1 MKTRSMF
8 QKTLLATALVGLAS
22 CGGQNK
28 PDPTPWEEQAKSEL
42 TRNTSPTVPAAEA
55 QALIDGNTA
64 FAANLFK
71 TTAKA
76 ENAMVSPH
84 SVSLALAMTWA
95 GAKGETETAIAKAMR
110 FDLSQDK
117 FHPAFDALDL
127 ALASRGQNAQGK
139 DGKPFRLKISNAAWG
154 EQTFDFV
161 PAYLDTL
168 AVNYGAGINLVDFVS
183 QPEDARLTIN
193 DWVAQQTED
202 RIKDLLSPG
211 SVDGST
217 RLVLTNAVYFNAAW
231 KTKFEA
237 NATHPAAFHK
247 ADGSAVDVDTMYGD
261 IGGKYGETADF
272 VAAELP
278 YDGDEI
284 AMTLVMP
291 KAGTL
296 ADYEAGLDGEK
307 LKAIVAAL
315 RSETLLINLPKF
327 GFEWKTSLAQAL
339 SGMGMGIAFTDAA
352 DFSGIHAGGGLLI
365 SDVIHQTFVK
375 VDEAGTEAAAATA
388 VVVGTTSM
396 PVGQSVTF
404 DRPFL
409 FLIRD
414 VQTGAVLFVGHV
426 YDPK

>member
-1 MKTRSMF
+1 MTNLFRTS
-8 QKTLLATALVGLAS
+8 LLAAALLALGA
-22 CGGQNK
+22 CPGK
-28 PDPTPWEEQAKSEL
+28 PDPTPWEKQARSEL
-42 TRNTSPTVPAAEA
+42 TRNTSPSVPAADA
-55 QALIDGNTA
+55 QALVEGNTA
-64 FAANLFK
+64 FAADLFK
-71 TTAKA
+71 STAKV

-95 GAKGETETAIAKAMR
+95 GAKGETETAIAEAMR
-110 FDLSQDK
+110 FTLPQDR
-117 FHPAFDALDL
+117 FHPAFDALDV

-139 DGKPFRLKISNAAWG
+139 DGKPFRLKIGNAAWG
-154 EQTFDFV
+154 EETFDFV

-168 AVNYGAGINLVDFVS
+168 AVNYGAGINLVDFVGQS
-183 QPEDARLTIN
+183 EAARLTIN

-202 RIKDLLSPG
+202 RIKDLLAPG
-211 SVDGST
+211 SVDATT

-237 NATHPAAFHK
+237 NDTHAAAFHL
-247 ADGSAVDVDTMYGD
+247 ADGSSKNVDTMNGE
-261 IGGKYGETADF
+261 IGGRYGETADF
-272 VAAELP
+272 IAAELP

-291 KAGTL
+291 KTGTL
-296 ADYEAGLDGEK
+296 ASYEAGLDGQK
-307 LKAIVAAL
+307 IASIVAAL
-315 RSETLLINLPKF
+315 HSETLLIHLPRF

-339 SGMGMGIAFTDAA
+339 SGLGMGIAFTEAA

-396 PVGQSVTF
+396 PQGREVAF

-409 FLIRD
+409 FFVRD
-414 VQTGAVLFVGHV
+414 VPTGAVLFVGHV